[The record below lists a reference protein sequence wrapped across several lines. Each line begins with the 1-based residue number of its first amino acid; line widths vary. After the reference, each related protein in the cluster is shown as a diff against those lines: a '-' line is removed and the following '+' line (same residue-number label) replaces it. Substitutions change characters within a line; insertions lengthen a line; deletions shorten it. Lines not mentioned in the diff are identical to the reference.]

1 MVMIQETFT
10 TDLQTV
16 LDGFKGYALD
26 NEWVRG
32 VAFQLIQGIGVGFH
46 TYGLHHN
53 DLLTMSNIRFR
64 QIPKKSVASKKYW
77 CYDFNNV
84 AISGDGCGQSAIDE
98 EVCSKKCSKL
108 FSHRLFNNDCN
119 LRTIFMIFS

>member
-1 MVMIQETFT
+1 MVYF
-10 TDLQTV
+10 LQN
-16 LDGFKGYALD
+16 LDMPFGGFLVK
-26 NEWVRG
+26 
-32 VAFQLIQGIGVGFH
+32 
-46 TYGLHHN
+46 TYCSRHSTMFSFNSLQ
-53 DLLTMSNIRFR
+53 LLTSRLSFNT
-64 QIPKKSVASKKYW
+64 KKYW

-108 FSHRLFNNDCN
+108 LSHTLLNNDCN